1 MPVTSTTAFPPA
13 KAPLA
18 LAVATAQSTHFL
30 PLDLVVELSDTLTV
44 GPASKA
50 SPLQAGIVIH
60 RDDIVPFYSLD
71 VLLGEASQGERSWED
86 RDWGGFVIAQ
96 IEGRAAALGVMRVLG
111 VVHPLAGTPC
121 LDVSALLAPI
131 LAPLAMSRK
140 IEPPPPP
147 AATRY
152 LVIGAGSRRCA
163 VPMRAVERV
172 LASCRTGRAPLAAG
186 VEGRRSPL
194 VGVGSVDGR
203 VLPAVDL
210 GLLLGGEALSAAAG
224 FVVVTADAGRMILI
238 TDRIWGLAEIPDR
251 ALGPPP
257 EAQPSIVASLEWGA
271 EAGTLW
277 VLAPSAL
284 LGRAP

>member
-1 MPVTSTTAFPPA
+1 VISTTSRPPA

-18 LAVATAQSTHFL
+18 LAVATARSTHFL

-60 RDDIVPFYSLD
+60 RDDILPLYSLD
-71 VLLGEASQGERSWED
+71 VLLGEASHGERSWED

-96 IEGRAAALGVMRVLG
+96 IGGRAAALGVARVVG
-111 VVHPLAGTPC
+111 VVHPLAGNPC
-121 LDVSALLAPI
+121 LDVSALLAPV

-140 IEPPPPP
+140 IELPPPP
-147 AATRY
+147 AASRY
-152 LVIGAGSRRCA
+152 LLIGASGRRCA
-163 VPMRAVERV
+163 LPLRAVERV
-172 LASCRTGRAPLAAG
+172 LASCRTGRAPLAGGAG
-186 VEGRRSPL
+186 VRRSPL

-210 GLLLGGEALSAAAG
+210 GLLLGGDALSAAG
-224 FVVVTADAGRMILI
+224 FVVIVADAGRMILI
-238 TDRIWGLAEIPDR
+238 TDRVWGLVEIPDR

-257 EAQPSIVASLEWGA
+257 EAQPNVVASSEEGA
-271 EAGTLW
+271 EAGALW
-277 VLAPSAL
+277 ILTPFPR
-284 LGRAP
+284 LGEET